1 MWSVYGGEAHIRQL
15 QVYGRIGKLCREW
28 EWQWEPYRAAHGRLE
43 GDWQDGNNIVG
54 GTSDDFIFP
63 I

>member
-15 QVYGRIGKLCREW
+15 QAYGRIGILCREW
-28 EWQWEPYRAAHGRLE
+28 QCEPYRAAHGRLE